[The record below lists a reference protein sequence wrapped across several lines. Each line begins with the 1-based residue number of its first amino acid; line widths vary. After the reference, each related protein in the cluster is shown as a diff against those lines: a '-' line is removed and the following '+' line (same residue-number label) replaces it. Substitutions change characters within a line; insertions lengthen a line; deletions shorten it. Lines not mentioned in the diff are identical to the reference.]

1 MSLHMCMGTYV
12 HICVWKP
19 KFDITNLPCSLAG
32 LRSGDL
38 VSFFCTCISSFD
50 RSIYWGDCHFSNI
63 CSRSTCQWLT
73 VLYYALL
80 ITIALWYVLK
90 SHIMTPPTS
99 FFLYNTA
106 LYILNHVSFHKN
118 FAVVFSSSIE
128 NVIGILMETTLSL
141 WTDKGIVAFQS
152 LSRSCLSVLCDS
164 MISMFLEAPVWWW
177 CEFYHLCLSEDI
189 FFLFFNFKGK
199 HCWV

>member
-1 MSLHMCMGTYV
+1 
-12 HICVWKP
+12 
-19 KFDITNLPCSLAG
+19 
-32 LRSGDL
+32 
-38 VSFFCTCISSFD
+38 
-50 RSIYWGDCHFSNI
+50 
-63 CSRSTCQWLT
+63 
-73 VLYYALL
+73 
-80 ITIALWYVLK
+80 
-90 SHIMTPPTS
+90 MTPPTS

-118 FAVVFSSSIE
+118 FAVVFSSSTE

-141 WTDKGIVAFQS
+141 RTDKGIVAFQS

-189 FFLFFNFKGK
+189 FFFSSISKVNIAGYNILGWPIVISFWTLNRPYHSLLAYKDFAKK
-199 HCWV
+199 VCCLLVCWGRVGELLNMIWWFSLCLEFCLGIFIVRD